1 MQAIRHSLQGQ
12 TMLQAAQLLHL
23 IAAIV
28 WMGGMTCLLFALR
41 PAALALLE
49 GPVRAKLMVGVWQRF
64 FNLVAAC
71 IVVLFFSGM
80 HLYTSGF
87 RAVKAATGSGS
98 VALGWNLMLV
108 VGMAM
113 FLIFGH
119 IYFSG
124 FKKYKTAVA
133 AADFTLAAKA
143 AGQIHTLV
151 LTNFILG
158 WVAIIGVRL
167 IR

>member
-1 MQAIRHSLQGQ
+1 
-12 TMLQAAQLLHL
+12 MLQAAQLLHL

-41 PAALALLE
+41 PAGLALLE
-49 GPVRAKLMVGVWQRF
+49 GPLRARLMVGVWQRF
-64 FNLVAAC
+64 FNIVAAC
-71 IVVLFFSGM
+71 VVVLFFSGM

-98 VALGWNLMLV
+98 VALGWNLMLIL
-108 VGMAM
+108 GMAM

-119 IYFSG
+119 IYFGG
-124 FKKYKTAVA
+124 FKKYKNAVA
-133 AADFTLAAKA
+133 NADFTLAAKA